1 MIVVRAPM
9 RISLLGGGTDIPAFH
24 QDTDGAVF
32 SMGIN
37 KYVYVMLNDRFGG
50 GIRASYSTTENVDRI
65 SDLKNELIRESLL
78 AAGVPNRPDK
88 GLEIVTV
95 SDVPSTGSGLGASS
109 ALAVAIASACEIRKH
124 AAGPTNQ
131 CHIPQAV
138 MAGRACDVEINRL
151 RHPIG
156 KQDQYGS
163 AISGISLHVFHK
175 SAVITHKLG
184 NQATEVWRRRI
195 LPDAMLL
202 YMGPRSA
209 SSATGI
215 LSSAQKSM
223 PDIVTRQAMADLAK
237 ELYDRSSY
245 GDAIG
250 IRARLGAMLNK
261 GWQLK
266 KQLTP
271 MATNE
276 AIDRAIDTALA
287 LGADGVKIL
296 GAGGGGF
303 MLVLAESSMHPNI
316 ADGLGMTRVPYE
328 VDTQGVVGWV
338 I

>member
-65 SDLKNELIRESLL
+65 TDMKNELIRESLL
-78 AAGVPNRPDK
+78 AAGISNKPDK
-88 GLEIVTV
+88 GLEIVTI
-95 SDVPSTGSGLGASS
+95 SDVPATGSGLGASS

-138 MAGRACDVEINRL
+138 MAGRACDVEIDRL
-151 RHPIG
+151 GRPIG

-163 AISGISLHVFHK
+163 AIGGIALHVFHK
-175 SAVITHKLG
+175 SSVITHKLAD
-184 NQATEVWRRRI
+184 QAVAMWRRYI
-195 LPDAMLL
+195 LPDTMLL
-202 YMGPRSA
+202 YMGPRSS
-209 SSATGI
+209 SSAIDI
-215 LSSAQKSM
+215 LSSAQESM
-223 PDIVTRQAMADLAK
+223 PDIGVRQAMADQAK

-250 IRARLGAMLNK
+250 IRARLGTMLNK

-287 LGADGVKIL
+287 LGADGVKVL

-303 MLVLAESSMHPNI
+303 MLVLAESSMHSNI
-316 ADGLGMTRVPYE
+316 AEGLGMARIPYE

-338 I
+338 M